1 MKIGQGSCIN
11 TLHDTKNAV
20 AVFKSKPVK
29 TIRPVLKQLD
39 TVLGE
44 INFAAAGAHSS
55 RPTSSAA
62 QWGISLWIG
71 QIIWKGGQKRLFI
84 VKHN

>member
-20 AVFKSKPVK
+20 AVFKAKPVK

-44 INFAAAGAHSS
+44 INFAAAAAGAQ
-55 RPTSSAA
+55 TDFLSSAVRHF
-62 QWGISLWIG
+62 SLD
-71 QIIWKGGQKRLFI
+71 
-84 VKHN
+84 

>member
-11 TLHDTKNAV
+11 TKNAV
-20 AVFKSKPVK
+20 AVFKAKPVK

-44 INFAAAGAHSS
+44 INFAAAGAQ
-55 RPTSSAA
+55 TDFLSSAVRHF
-62 QWGISLWIG
+62 SLDWSDHWEG
-71 QIIWKGGQKRLFI
+71 RTEETF
-84 VKHN
+84 HCET